1 MEHFEE
7 MLDEF
12 APLSPAPLCPEV
24 QVFQARSLVEVWEA
38 LDRLEGRPTPSPF
51 FAYAWPG
58 GAALGRVLLDRPELV
73 AGKRVIDV
81 GCGGGVVALA
91 AATAGAAHVVANDID
106 PRALLATRIAARR
119 QGLDIATLPDD
130 LVKDPATIADYD
142 VVLCADLAYE
152 RSAAPG
158 LAALLRTA
166 REAGVEVL
174 VSDAGRQYFDP
185 PDTEP
190 LASFE
195 VDVPRDLEGV
205 GRRTAAVYRLT

>member
-1 MEHFEE
+1 MTFEDV
-7 MLDEF
+7 LDRY
-12 APLSPAPLCPEV
+12 APLRPAPLCPEI

-38 LDRLEGRPTPSPF
+38 LDALEGKPTPSPF

-58 GAALGRVLLDRPELV
+58 GAALARVILDRPELV

-91 AATAGAAHVVANDID
+91 AARAGAAQVVANDIE
-106 PRALLATRIAARR
+106 PRALATTALAARR
-119 QGLDIATLPDD
+119 QGLDLTTLPDD
-130 LVKDPATIADYD
+130 LVKDPAKVADHD

-158 LAALLRTA
+158 LAELLRTA

-205 GRRTAAVYRLT
+205 GLRTAAVYRLT